1 MDKTANILIV
11 EDDFA
16 ISLAIKT
23 ILQNNVNCQLT
34 LCYNG
39 QEAIDSLEKITYD
52 LVLSD
57 WNMPVK
63 TGQEL
68 LEYIRGNEKEQVKT
82 LPFIMLTARA
92 DRDSVINAAKLGVTD
107 FIHKP
112 FNREQ
117 LITKIKQALS
127 MPGDQCGGNNTGK
140 NTQATQATDAKTQ
153 DITIEKQCSNRRTI
167 S

>member
-1 MDKTANILIV
+1 MDKKANILIV
-11 EDDFA
+11 EDEYA

-23 ILQNNVNCQLT
+23 ILQNNINCQLT

-39 QEAIDSLEKITYD
+39 QEAIDSLKNGAYD

-68 LEYIRGNEKEQVKT
+68 LEYIRRNEKETVKS
-82 LPFIMLTARA
+82 LPFVMLTARA
-92 DRDSVINAAKLGVTD
+92 DRDSVIDAAKLGVTD

-127 MPGDQCGGNNTGK
+127 EPGEQNDKLIPGNNI
-140 NTQATQATDAKTQ
+140 Q
-153 DITIEKQCSNRRTI
+153 EK
-167 S
+167 